1 MAEYYDELLKLCGF
15 EEKEIKNERPRI
27 EKAFERLGIGPEDM
41 ESSEEW
47 VRQNH
52 DVTLQGVR
60 KLLGAWLKELIDVVL
75 AKDEG
80 KKIVYFG
87 FPAILGPGLILSA
100 SSGDVLVTAPDMVL
114 DHTMGQIFNKL
125 TPILEAGEAN
135 GLPPGHALCSLW
147 QAKIG
152 GVALGM
158 IPVPDLAF
166 ASSYFCDMGSKADD
180 LVTAL
185 YGVPVAYID
194 GVMDSHW
201 GEYPNYLPER
211 VHYLGAQINQALKKA
226 EKVLGIEIV
235 HDAWERSQE
244 GGQAFVNNL
253 LKLLDLMR
261 ADPVPVSIAE
271 LELLEALPGS
281 STGRGIQEGIKAME
295 ILIDELK
302 ERVKAGIGATEKGAP
317 RVMIGLGHCSD
328 PRVTHLVEDVGLAV
342 SLTHVLAWI
351 GGLQVNPAKLKETY
365 TTPGERIADREL
377 AAGTFHGTD
386 SFIKMFLRGTELM
399 KLDGVIVNYLYNCR
413 PAALSSCS
421 TKKYLEEQTG
431 LPVLSL
437 EIDNFDS
444 RAYSAAS
451 LRTKVET
458 FAYMLKEKKKSAKA

>member
-1 MAEYYDELLKLCGF
+1 MADYYDDLLKLCGF
-15 EEKEIKNERPRI
+15 EDEETKEERLRI
-27 EKAFERLGIGPEDM
+27 EKTFERLGIGPEDM
-41 ESSEEW
+41 ETADQW

-52 DVTLQGVR
+52 DVTLKGVR
-60 KLLGAWLKELIDVVL
+60 KLLGAWFKELIDVVL

-87 FPAILGPGLILSA
+87 FPAILGPGLMLSA
-100 SSGDVLVTAPDMVL
+100 SSEDVLVTAPDMVL

-152 GVALGM
+152 GVAMGM
-158 IPVPDLAF
+158 IPVPDLAL

-180 LVTAL
+180 LVTAQ

-211 VHYLGAQINQALKKA
+211 VQYLGAQINQALEKA
-226 EKVLGIEIV
+226 EEVLDIEISP
-235 HDAWERSQE
+235 DAWEKAQK
-244 GGQAFVNNL
+244 GGQAFVGNL
-253 LKLLDLMR
+253 LRLLDLMR
-261 ADPVPVSIAE
+261 ADPVPVTVTA
-271 LELLEALPGS
+271 LELLEALSGA
-281 STGRGIQEGIKAME
+281 STGRGIREGIKAME
-295 ILIDELK
+295 ILIPELQG
-302 ERVKAGIGATEKGAP
+302 RVKAGIGAMEKGAP
-317 RVMIGLGHCSD
+317 RVMVAAGHCSD
-328 PRVTHLVEDVGLAV
+328 PRVTHLVEDAGLAV
-342 SLTHVLAWI
+342 PLTMILSWV
-351 GGLQVNPAKLKETY
+351 GGPPVKVEKTY
-365 TTPGERIADREL
+365 ATPGETIAAYEL
-377 AAGTFHGTD
+377 ATGNFHGTD
-386 SFIKMFLRGTELM
+386 GIIRLFETGAQVM
-399 KLDGVIVNYLYNCR
+399 KLDGYIANYLYNCR
-413 PAALSSCS
+413 PAALTSHSQ
-421 TKKYLEEQTG
+421 KKYLEEQTA

-458 FAYMLKEKKKSAKA
+458 FADMLKAKKASVRA